1 MITETIVSRLD
12 EVNER
17 IARAAERHGT
27 ARDVTVVAVT
37 KGHPADVARAALEA
51 GLHALGENR
60 VGEMEDKVG
69 EIGREAADWHY
80 IGRLQRRKAR
90 QVVSLADLVQSVD
103 SLRLAE
109 ALSRR
114 AMEEERRL
122 PVLVQVNASGE
133 ESKAGIPPEEGI
145 DLIGAV
151 CDLPGLRVEGLM
163 TMAPFTDDT
172 DFLRG
177 TFGRMRTLFEE
188 ADRQIDP
195 FRSTHLSM
203 GMSND
208 YEIAVE
214 EGSNMV
220 RLGTVLFGE
229 RSYD

>member
-1 MITETIVSRLD
+1 MITETVASRLE

-17 IARAAERHGT
+17 IARASERRG
-27 ARDVTVVAVT
+27 AGGEVSIVAVT
-37 KGHPADVARAALEA
+37 KGHSADVARAALEA
-51 GLHALGENR
+51 GLRALGENR
-60 VGEMEDKVG
+60 VGEMEGKVA
-69 EIGREAADWHY
+69 EIGRDAADWHF

-90 QVVSLADLVQSVD
+90 QVVGLADLVHSVD

-114 AMEEERRL
+114 AVEEERPL

-145 DLIGAV
+145 DLIESV
-151 CDLPGLRVEGLM
+151 CDLAGLRVEGLM
-163 TMAPFTDDT
+163 TMAPFTDD
-172 DFLRG
+172 DSVLRD
-177 TFGRMRTLFEE
+177 TFRRTRALFEE
-188 ADRQIDP
+188 ADRHLDR
-195 FRSTHLSM
+195 FRGTHLSM

>member
-1 MITETIVSRLD
+1 MITETIASRLE

-17 IARAAERHGT
+17 IARASERRGT
-27 ARDVTVVAVT
+27 GGEVTVVAVT
-37 KGHPADVARAALEA
+37 KGHSADVARAALEA
-51 GLHALGENR
+51 GLGVLGENR
-60 VGEMEDKVG
+60 VGEMESKVA
-69 EIGREAADWHY
+69 EIGRDAADWHF

-90 QVVSLADLVQSVD
+90 QVVALADLVHSVD

-114 AMEEERRL
+114 AVEAERSL

-133 ESKAGIPPEEGI
+133 ESKTGIRPEEGI
-145 DLIGAV
+145 ELIGPV
-151 CDLPGLRVEGLM
+151 CELAGLRVEGVM
-163 TMAPFTDDT
+163 TMAPFTDDRSV
-172 DFLRG
+172 LRE
-177 TFGRMRTLFEE
+177 TFRRTRTLFEE
-188 ADRQIDP
+188 ADRQIEG
-195 FRSTHLSM
+195 FRGTHLSM